1 MRRGALQPE
10 KKKRKQRELRGD
22 AVRWLVV
29 LLGGERLFGYI
40 SKKIKWWCA
49 GVRAVRRSALS
60 IRQGRVMLVLGRGL
74 IRFLLSEMRA

>member
-10 KKKRKQRELRGD
+10 KKRKQRELRGD
-22 AVRWLVV
+22 AVRRLVV